1 MTAGSG
7 LCGEREILSV
17 SGDVIFEADIDSES
31 SHEARIFLTSSF
43 VDLTGMAQG
52 VITVLS
58 SAKCLTNR
66 SSSSI
71 LMSNSITHD
80 KLSQYHSVPGVSAV
94 ADSIV

>member
-7 LCGEREILSV
+7 LCGERERLSV
-17 SGDVIFEADIDSES
+17 LGNVVCEAVLGSEP
-31 SHEARIFLTSSF
+31 SHEARIFLTSSLD
-43 VDLTGMAQG
+43 DLTGMAQG

-58 SAKCLTNR
+58 SAKRLTNR

-71 LMSNSITHD
+71 LRKGQCQIQRHMT
-80 KLSQYHSVPGVSAV
+80 VPGVSAV